1 MNSSELSARVKA
13 EAAQLGF
20 TLCGISA
27 PLRSGRSDFF
37 DWWVDQGFG
46 AGMFFLKRQKARRRG
61 LDTILPGAK
70 SVVVCAVRFPGAP
83 PGDRAEAPPAGPV
96 GKVARYVQAEDYH
109 RGVLPKLE
117 ELGRRIDAL
126 AGVTESKAYVDTG
139 AINERAYGAQSSVG
153 WVGKNAMLINP
164 EEGSWFWIGEVVTRA
179 ELAPDEPLADHC
191 GKCRRCLDACPTGAI
206 LEDLRAIDSRKCLS
220 YWNIEH
226 RGPIPAEFREP
237 MGDWLLGCDICQ
249 EVCPWNAH
257 SLRRGRAEV
266 GAPAPGYL
274 PLDTLDGLS
283 EDEFKRLFGKSAL
296 SRPKLAGLQR
306 NVEIVRENLA
316 RGEPADEDPGDRP

>member
-1 MNSSELSARVKA
+1 MDRQELSARVKA
-13 EAAQLGF
+13 EATQLGF

-27 PLRSGRSDFF
+27 LLRSGRSDFF

-46 AGMFFLKRQKARRRG
+46 AGMFFLKRQKARRRD
-61 LDTILPGAK
+61 LDSILKGAK
-70 SVVVCAVRFPGAP
+70 TVVVCAIRFPGNSEPKAP
-83 PGDRAEAPPAGPV
+83 PPEPH

-109 RGVLPKLE
+109 REILPKLE

-126 AGVTESKAYVDTG
+126 AGTSDSKAYVDTG
-139 AINERAYGAQSSVG
+139 AINERAYGAQSGVG
-153 WVGKNAMLINP
+153 WVGKNALLIHP

-179 ELAPDEPLADHC
+179 DLAPDEPLADHC

-226 RGPIPAEFREP
+226 RGPIPEEFHKP

-266 GAPAPGYL
+266 GAPSPGFVR
-274 PLDTLDGLS
+274 LDTFDEMG
-283 EDEFKRLFGKSAL
+283 EDVFKRLFGKSAM
-296 SRPKLAGLQR
+296 SRPKLSGLQR
-306 NVEIVRENLA
+306 NAAIIRKNTGDKGSS
-316 RGEPADEDPGDRP
+316 GETP